1 MADAEPTEA
10 EAAARL
16 ARGEAAFNAPQAAL
30 DVLQAHRQ
38 NLAVVAALELEPPDE
53 RAPWEADLAGA
64 ARAEELA
71 RRRRAAAPVVRP
83 EAIAALENAVVAAQ
97 LARGEADPAALDVI
111 QERRRTLA
119 ALRAAMR
126 QDEQRARNEAADR
139 AEEARYQPQADAA
152 QLALEELVFNAEQ
165 AARDAIEQQR
175 HNLAALLARA
185 ALGRPAVAEAAMADA
200 APDEAAAVAA
210 RRAAAVAAAAR
221 AEELARRRR
230 AAARADAEA
239 HATPEAAAAQLA
251 RGEAAFNAEPAALD
265 VMQEHRRTLTALLAA
280 LRLEPDERARRAEA
294 GVADAVWD
302 QPQAAPGRFAVPA
315 DITEL
320 LRGLQL
326 SQHGAALV
334 DRLGVR
340 SVADLSHVTD
350 AVLHDALPELQ
361 STGRDALIAA
371 VEMAMWAAGVA
382 AAPRA
387 VAEAEEAQPD
397 DAATRSRTSR
407 HGSQSGG

>member
-16 ARGEAAFNAPQAAL
+16 ARGEATFNAPQAAL

-38 NLAVVAALELEPPDE
+38 NLAAVAALELEPPDE

-139 AEEARYQPQADAA
+139 AEEARYQTQADAA

-165 AARDAIEQQR
+165 AAGCD
-175 HNLAALLARA
+175 
-185 ALGRPAVAEAAMADA
+185 
-200 APDEAAAVAA
+200 
-210 RRAAAVAAAAR
+210 
-221 AEELARRRR
+221 
-230 AAARADAEA
+230 
-239 HATPEAAAAQLA
+239 
-251 RGEAAFNAEPAALD
+251 
-265 VMQEHRRTLTALLAA
+265 
-280 LRLEPDERARRAEA
+280 
-294 GVADAVWD
+294 
-302 QPQAAPGRFAVPA
+302 
-315 DITEL
+315 
-320 LRGLQL
+320 
-326 SQHGAALV
+326 
-334 DRLGVR
+334 
-340 SVADLSHVTD
+340 
-350 AVLHDALPELQ
+350 
-361 STGRDALIAA
+361 
-371 VEMAMWAAGVA
+371 
-382 AAPRA
+382 
-387 VAEAEEAQPD
+387 
-397 DAATRSRTSR
+397 
-407 HGSQSGG
+407 